1 MPRETFDQE
10 LDKLQ
15 DAVLVLASMVEQA
28 ISESVDALRRQDL
41 EGAKQL
47 IIADKGINEKR
58 NAIENDA
65 LLLVATQQPV
75 AGDLRYIASVLEIAA
90 ELERMGD
97 YAKGIAKITLL
108 IGEEALVKPLVDIP
122 RMAHRV
128 REMIH
133 KSLDAFVKKD
143 VALARAIPTEDDE
156 VDALYNQVYREL
168 LTIMMSNPRTID
180 QASFL
185 LWAAH
190 NLERTADRVTNI
202 CERVIFTVTGERVE
216 MGDEANGLA
225 GGLEEVS

>member
-10 LDKLQ
+10 LDRLQ
-15 DAVLVLASMVEQA
+15 DAVLILASMVEQA
-28 ISESVDALRRQDL
+28 ISESVDVLRRQDL

-47 IIADKGINEKR
+47 IIADRDINQKR

-97 YAKGIAKITLL
+97 YAKGIAKITLM
-108 IGEEALVKPLVDIP
+108 IGDEALIKPLVDIP

-133 KSLDAFVKKD
+133 KSLDAFVNKD
-143 VALARAIPTEDDE
+143 VALAKAVPTEDDE

-180 QASFL
+180 QASAL

-216 MGDEANGLA
+216 MGDEADGLA
-225 GGLEEVS
+225 GGIEELN